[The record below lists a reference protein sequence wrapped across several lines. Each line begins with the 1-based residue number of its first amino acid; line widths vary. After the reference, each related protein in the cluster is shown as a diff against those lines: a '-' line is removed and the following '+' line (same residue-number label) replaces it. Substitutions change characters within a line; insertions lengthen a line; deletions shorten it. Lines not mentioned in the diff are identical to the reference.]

1 MVRDVKDGQPWSEM
15 DILDL
20 QHVLAL
26 GQSIEETA
34 RFLGR
39 SGTIGEVRRKAKEQ
53 RLLVNRRH
61 DDTEPS

>member
-15 DILDL
+15 DILEL
-20 QHVLAL
+20 QHVLAW

-61 DDTEPS
+61 DDAEPS